1 MRPSVASFISKRT
14 PAGQWLSIGIM
25 DSFDSLGRILG
36 PAWGGWVYQMGIG
49 LPYLSAALV
58 LLITVGVS
66 VAAVTRGLPIQA
78 S

>member
-1 MRPSVASFISKRT
+1 
-14 PAGQWLSIGIM
+14 M
-25 DSFDSLGRILG
+25 DSFDSLGRIIG
-36 PAWGGWVYQMGIG
+36 PAWGGWVYHAGIG

-66 VAAVTRGLPIQA
+66 IAAVTRGLPVQA